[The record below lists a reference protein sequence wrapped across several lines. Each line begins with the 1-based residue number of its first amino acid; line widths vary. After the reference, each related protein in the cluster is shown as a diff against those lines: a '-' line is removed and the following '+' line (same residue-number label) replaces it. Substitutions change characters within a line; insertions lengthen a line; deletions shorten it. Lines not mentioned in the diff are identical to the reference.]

1 VNIKFYAKT
10 AAEEPASSFKVR
22 IKKGSTGNNYSVS
35 DEIFLSNNYELNE
48 VEFDINE
55 YFDSYKLQL
64 LCGNETGYYYFD
76 SFDVTITD
84 NNMST
89 EEIINDVIQVYPNP
103 TTGLVNLNFKNISN
117 LNFEIFSINGKLIKN
132 YIDYRHN
139 QVDFNYLDNGVYFIR
154 FYINNKVVVKKMIK
168 K

>member
-1 VNIKFYAKT
+1 METNIFL
-10 AAEEPASSFKVR
+10 R
-22 IKKGSTGNNYSVS
+22 IVS

-48 VEFDINE
+48 VEFNIND

-76 SFDVTITD
+76 SFDVTISD
-84 NNMST
+84 NNMSA

-117 LNFEIFSINGKLIKN
+117 LNFEIFSINGKLIKR
-132 YIDYRHN
+132 YIDYKNSRLDFSN
-139 QVDFNYLDNGVYFIR
+139 QDKGVYFIQ
-154 FYINNKVVVKKMIK
+154 FYVDNKVIVKKIIK

>member
-1 VNIKFYAKT
+1 M
-10 AAEEPASSFKVR
+10 
-22 IKKGSTGNNYSVS
+22 
-35 DEIFLSNNYELNE
+35 
-48 VEFDINE
+48 
-55 YFDSYKLQL
+55 
-64 LCGNETGYYYFD
+64 
-76 SFDVTITD
+76 TISD
-84 NNMST
+84 NNMSA

-117 LNFEIFSINGKLIKN
+117 VNFEVFSINGKLIKN
-132 YIDYRHN
+132 YTDYRHN